1 MMDPKQ
7 AEAVADAIM
16 LEQRAAR
23 AASAQE
29 KLAKD
34 RRLLV
39 QRRVGSWA
47 LCGMGIGALIG
58 HFAFGQWFPS
68 AMVGLGLG
76 GIIGR
81 WFPGRRA

>member
-39 QRRVGSWA
+39 QRRVVAGR
-47 LCGMGIGALIG
+47 
-58 HFAFGQWFPS
+58 S
-68 AMVGLGLG
+68 AAWVL
-76 GIIGR
+76 
-81 WFPGRRA
+81 AH